1 VKGSQSRDRAADITV
16 ITTDP
21 NEVVQPM
28 HDMMPL
34 IIPERDYESLVE
46 S

>member
-1 VKGSQSRDRAADITV
+1 MKGAQSRDELLTLTV

-28 HDMMPL
+28 HDRMPV